1 MLRTLLIVISLILSM
16 TSSYKMKMKSTERER
31 SRNKIRSTTRILSF
45 AYDDDDS
52 MVGTEVDVGISDLTK
67 ALSETE

>member
-16 TSSYKMKMKSTERER
+16 TSSYKMKMKSSERE
-31 SRNKIRSTTRILSF
+31 RNKIRSTTRILSF